1 MYAAPSFT
9 RTSRFACVLC
19 ISAAAMLSLTQHA
32 SAQMYKWI
40 GANGKIVYSDTPPPA
55 NAKKLGT
62 KAMENNANVSNVRL
76 PFELAAAVAKNPVT
90 FYSAANCN
98 ICNEAR
104 NMLKQ
109 NGIPFAEKTI
119 KSQEDIDKLKQVS
132 GETQIPLMLINK
144 SKFSGFET
152 TEWRTALSAAGY
164 PETSLLPKEYR
175 YPDPEPA
182 APAPAPASGS
192 KPVDTTPKE
201 VPRPKSTSATGIRF

>member
-1 MYAAPSFT
+1 MYGAPTFT
-9 RTSRFACVLC
+9 RSSCFACVL
-19 ISAAAMLSLTQHA
+19 IVSAASMLSFSQHA

-55 NAKKLGT
+55 NAKKLAT
-62 KAMENNANVSNVRL
+62 KAMDNNANASNVRL

-90 FYSAANCN
+90 FYSAANCTV
-98 ICNEAR
+98 CNDAR

-109 NGIPFAEKTI
+109 NGIPFTEKTV

-132 GETQIPLMLINK
+132 GETQIPLMLISK

-164 PETSLLPKEYR
+164 PETSMLPKDYR

-182 APAPAPASGS
+182 APVVASAPN
-192 KPVDTTPKE
+192 KPTDTTPKE